1 MMESQEE
8 IRALWHDITKYMNS
22 MEALVSNDKL
32 DEANSILNDLRSTV
46 ASIHLVVDTGNE
58 IIDSILSY
66 EMKSAKKNNV
76 VLKPTVWVSNNL
88 DIPASDLFIILG
100 NTLDN
105 AIEASRNLSNKKD
118 RYIEVDL
125 YQKNHLLS
133 YVVKNKYSSVVA
145 KKPGNIHG
153 YGLKNVKSCVEK
165 NHGSMTVSNFN
176 NTFEVRIVLNV

>member
-88 DIPASDLFIILG
+88 DIPASD
-100 NTLDN
+100 
-105 AIEASRNLSNKKD
+105 A
-118 RYIEVDL
+118 
-125 YQKNHLLS
+125 
-133 YVVKNKYSSVVA
+133 
-145 KKPGNIHG
+145 
-153 YGLKNVKSCVEK
+153 
-165 NHGSMTVSNFN
+165 
-176 NTFEVRIVLNV
+176 